1 MSIIKNSNLNDKKKR
16 IITNFFIIYKYEWY
30 QYEGNKKTVLNRTKD
45 YYENN
50 KELLREK
57 AGNKHRKLLEEGK
70 NIKREY
76 GWNIILKKYQNSY
89 RQANKSKK
97 SYQFYGF
104 NDICYVFM
112 LCPNMLICP
121 SNIFSSTTVMLLG
134 QVLTFKRSFLLELST
149 RLLEKSLVVN
159 LLF

>member
-1 MSIIKNSNLNDKKKR
+1 MSKGNTMGIIKNSNLNDKKKR

-70 NIKREY
+70 NMKREY

-104 NDICYVFM
+104 NDICYVLSHTWLNPWY
-112 LCPNMLICP
+112 LCILNRY
-121 SNIFSSTTVMLLG
+121 LLDWH
-134 QVLTFKRSFLLELST
+134 K
-149 RLLEKSLVVN
+149 
-159 LLF
+159 

>member
-1 MSIIKNSNLNDKKKR
+1 MSKGNTMSIIKNSNLNDKKKR

-104 NDICYVFM
+104 NDICYVLRHTWLNPWY
-112 LCPNMLICP
+112 LCILNRY
-121 SNIFSSTTVMLLG
+121 LLDWH
-134 QVLTFKRSFLLELST
+134 K
-149 RLLEKSLVVN
+149 
-159 LLF
+159 

>member
-1 MSIIKNSNLNDKKKR
+1 MSKGNTMSIIKNSNLNDKKKR

-57 AGNKHRKLLEEGK
+57 AGNKHRKLLEEEK

-76 GWNIILKKYQNSY
+76 AWNIILKKYQNSY
-89 RQANKSKK
+89 R
-97 SYQFYGF
+97 
-104 NDICYVFM
+104 
-112 LCPNMLICP
+112 
-121 SNIFSSTTVMLLG
+121 
-134 QVLTFKRSFLLELST
+134 
-149 RLLEKSLVVN
+149 
-159 LLF
+159 